1 MIHLSTL
8 SAALLRS
15 AAEET
20 VATPLEPSAEG
31 DGAPVYGP
39 PYEPHPSLPNQD
51 DINRQLKALRQRQV
65 GGAQDASLA
74 SSLPA
79 SGGAGSASPFA
90 KLSQLFQI
98 SALNPQPRPSAYPTH
113 LIAGMPGDPCSPVAL
128 NPQPLPP
135 VDQKVVV
142 AGTPRFPDDP
152 IGPVALN
159 PQPLPPRET
168 LLARTAKITDPL
180 AAVGL
185 NPQPLPPREA
195 MLARPS
201 KLTDRL
207 TAVGLNPQPLPP
219 RERPALINDPLVA
232 AGLNPQPLPPRAD
245 SLQDISKPFVRLG
258 YLPPFAE

>member
-1 MIHLSTL
+1 
-8 SAALLRS
+8 
-15 AAEET
+15 
-20 VATPLEPSAEG
+20 
-31 DGAPVYGP
+31 VYGP

-79 SGGAGSASPFA
+79 SGGASPSPFA
-90 KLSQLFQI
+90 NLARLFELPALSAQ
-98 SALNPQPRPSAYPTH
+98 AVPRIDPPRV
-113 LIAGMPGDPCSPVAL
+113 IAGTPGDPCAPVAL

-135 VDQKVVV
+135 GDPQHALVS
-142 AGTPRFPDDP
+142 ALDDRLAA
-152 IGPVALN
+152 VALN

-168 LLARTAKITDPL
+168 
-180 AAVGL
+180 
-185 NPQPLPPREA
+185 

-219 RERPALINDPLVA
+219 RERASIINDPLVA
-232 AGLNPQPLPPRAD
+232 AGLNPQPLPPQGD
-245 SLQDISKPFVRLG
+245 SLQDISKPFMRLG